1 MGVAR
6 SHCAPTRAR
15 LSPRSSLAHRCTIA
29 FASPHTALL
38 FFSHRPVREGA
49 TKRFVPRDAA
59 KSRDV
64 AEALH
69 RHTREAAHASGLPV
83 LEISGSEQRGDTFGE
98 RFANAI
104 AEAFAQGYEHIIA
117 VGGDCPRLHEVDWQ
131 TVADRLA
138 AGTPVLGPTG
148 RGGAY
153 LVGLSRASFEAD
165 AFAALPW
172 QTPALFD
179 ALRHHLSARIG
190 TPAVLRPRAD
200 VNGAADLRHLLRT
213 ARPSAPLV
221 ACLRAILGRSLHRVA
236 VRSLAARVFIRHS
249 RLRGPPAEGALVG
262 TRR

>member
-1 MGVAR
+1 
-6 SHCAPTRAR
+6 
-15 LSPRSSLAHRCTIA
+15 
-29 FASPHTALL
+29 
-38 FFSHRPVREGA
+38 VREGA

-69 RHTREAAHASGLPV
+69 RHTRAAAHASGLPV
-83 LEISGSEQRGDTFGE
+83 LDIPGSQQRGATFGE

-104 AEAFAQGYEHIIA
+104 ADAFAQGYEHIIA

-153 LVGLSRASFEAD
+153 LIGLSRASFEAD

-172 QTPALFD
+172 QSPALFD
-179 ALRHHLSARIG
+179 ALRHHLSARTG
-190 TPAVLRPRAD
+190 APALLPSRAD

-213 ARPSAPLV
+213 PTSAPLV
-221 ACLRAILGRSLHRVA
+221 ARLRAILGQPSYHALVLFR
-236 VRSLAARVFIRHS
+236 AARVFARYS